1 VNSLTI
7 SIAFPSYKKLIFWG
21 NRPLEKIIIQER
33 NVCGLDCIS
42 DEIEGEFDI
51 YLKLFVLLYADDTVL
66 FSDSDIPFFKKL
78 LEII

>member
-1 VNSLTI
+1 MISNSFL
-7 SIAFPSYKKLIFWG
+7 KK
-21 NRPLEKIIIQER
+21 E

-66 FSDSDIPFFKKL
+66 FSDSASDL
-78 LEII
+78 QLNSYN